1 MADPRIESVASGR
14 NRLLARF
21 FFHYKATFSGGNM
34 ISGCYTAMVTPFDG
48 AAVDE
53 TGLSRLADFQIQNG
67 ITGLL
72 AVGTTG
78 ESPTLAWQEHHRVV
92 QIISQRAKGKCLCIA
107 GAGSNNTEEALSA
120 ARHAAEAGVDAVLL
134 VDPYYNGPSSL
145 EIRKEYVAPVAA
157 AFPDLSIIPYVIPG
171 RTGAQLLPEDLAL
184 LFKHHP
190 NVNTVK
196 EATGNLDNM
205 RRTRRCCGPVFTI
218 FSGDDGLVYE
228 MMADPDI
235 AATGVISVVS
245 NIAPKAMSD
254 LVRLLVSK
262 ETEAAKRLTDA
273 LRPLFGLVTVQTME
287 QSPFG
292 EVVCRAR
299 NPLALKTLMQLLG
312 VPSGPCR
319 APLGKMSRGGLDVVV
334 NIAKTVQ
341 SKNPEILAPL
351 AAFFNVD
358 IDARLNDERLLEGL
372 YYPTY

>member
-1 MADPRIESVASGR
+1 M
-14 NRLLARF
+14 L
-21 FFHYKATFSGGNM
+21 
-34 ISGCYTAMVTPFDG
+34 SGCYTAMVTPFDG
-48 AAVDE
+48 AAIDE
-53 TGLSRLADFQIQNG
+53 TGLTRLADFQIQNG

-92 QIISQRAKGKCLCIA
+92 EIIAQHAKGKCLCIA
-107 GAGSNNTEEALSA
+107 GAGSNNTKEALSA
-120 ARHAAEAGVDAVLL
+120 SRHAAEAGVDAVLL
-134 VDPYYNGPSSL
+134 VDPYYNGPSSQ
-145 EIRKEYVAPVAA
+145 EIRKEYVTPVAA
-157 AFPDLSIIPYVIPG
+157 AFPDLSIIPYIIPG

-184 LFKHHP
+184 LFKDHP
-190 NVNTVK
+190 NVDTVK

-205 RRTRRCCGPVFTI
+205 RRTRQCCGAEFTI

-235 AATGVISVVS
+235 AANGVISVVS
-245 NIAPKAMSD
+245 NIVPKAMSD
-254 LVRLLVSK
+254 LVRLLVDQ
-262 ETEAAKRLTDA
+262 ETEAAKRLADA
-273 LRPLFGLVTVQTME
+273 LRPLFGLVTVNTME
-287 QSPFG
+287 QSPYG

-299 NPLALKTLMQLLG
+299 NPSALKTLMQLLG

-319 APLGKMSRGGLDVVV
+319 PPLGKMSRAGLDVVV

-358 IDARLNDERLLEGL
+358 IDARLNDERYLEGL

>member
-1 MADPRIESVASGR
+1 VA
-14 NRLLARF
+14 
-21 FFHYKATFSGGNM
+21 T
-34 ISGCYTAMVTPFDG
+34 
-48 AAVDE
+48 
-53 TGLSRLADFQIQNG
+53 
-67 ITGLL
+67 
-72 AVGTTG
+72 
-78 ESPTLAWQEHHRVV
+78 
-92 QIISQRAKGKCLCIA
+92 
-107 GAGSNNTEEALSA
+107 
-120 ARHAAEAGVDAVLL
+120 
-134 VDPYYNGPSSL
+134 
-145 EIRKEYVAPVAA
+145 

-205 RRTRRCCGPVFTI
+205 RRTRRCCGPEFTI

-358 IDARLNDERLLEGL
+358 IDARLNDERLLGGTVLPDVLIGL
-372 YYPTY
+372 GRNPNRPSRLFQGGRFGYCGPPDQAIFSLSAKLAACCSGSVSLNSTPFSHSSPNLSSSISSFLMVSTVAASTSIRFKNELSKTNSLNLSMS

>member
-1 MADPRIESVASGR
+1 M
-14 NRLLARF
+14 N
-21 FFHYKATFSGGNM
+21 
-34 ISGCYTAMVTPFDG
+34 SGCYTAMVTPFDG
-48 AAVDE
+48 AASMKRGFPAWPIFRFK
-53 TGLSRLADFQIQNG
+53 TALPAFWPWAPPAKAPPWPGKN
-67 ITGLL
+67 
-72 AVGTTG
+72 TTG
-78 ESPTLAWQEHHRVV
+78 WFRSSHNRPRANACASPGQ
-92 QIISQRAKGKCLCIA
+92 
-107 GAGSNNTEEALSA
+107 A
-120 ARHAAEAGVDAVLL
+120 ATTPKRPCPPTRHAAEAGVDAVLL

-145 EIRKEYVAPVAA
+145 EIRKNTCAGGHG
-157 AFPDLSIIPYVIPG
+157 LSRFTIIPYVIPG

-184 LFKHHP
+184 LFKDHP

-205 RRTRRCCGPVFTI
+205 RRTRRCCGPEFTI
-218 FSGDDGLVYE
+218 FSGDDGLVE

-254 LVRLLVSK
+254 LVRLLASK
-262 ETEAAKRLTDA
+262 ETEAAKRLADA
-273 LRPLFGLVTVQTME
+273 LRPLFGLVTVQDHGAVTRRRSGVSGTKSAGTE
-287 QSPFG
+287 NANAAAG
-292 EVVCRAR
+292 RTIG
-299 NPLALKTLMQLLG
+299 TL
-312 VPSGPCR
+312 PP
-319 APLGKMSRGGLDVVV
+319 PLGKMSRGGLDVVV